1 MRPFTIRKV
10 SGHSMM
16 PTLPPKTM
24 VWGFRWFNRLKI
36 GDVIIFKHQEREKIK
51 RIDNIDADKL
61 YVLGDHKEAST
72 DSRTYGWIN
81 AEDVIAKVIWPRVPK
96 SRIEAS

>member
-1 MRPFTIRKV
+1 MLPFTIRKV

-24 VWGFRWFNRLKI
+24 VWGFRWFNRLKV
-36 GDVIIFKHQEREKIK
+36 GDVIIFKHQGREKIK
-51 RIDNIDADKL
+51 RIDKIKEDKL
-61 YVLGDHKEAST
+61 FVLGDHREASS
-72 DSRTYGWIN
+72 DSRDYGWV
-81 AEDVIAKVIWPRVPK
+81 ETEEVIAKVIWPRVPT